1 MMERECK
8 MFTFVMML
16 FPPTTKETKEVVH
29 TAATYFCRYIPRSTV
44 EFATTDSTKSH
55 ICNILIFLCTL
66 QLCCVVIDLISY
78 YLVPTLHQFFFYIGI
93 MCTKHGL
100 FEHRYSDCQILKM
113 VSVRQMDSIYS
124 VDIWPKGLFTHW
136 IGQSR
141 TVL

>member
-8 MFTFVMML
+8 MFAFVMML

-66 QLCCVVIDLISY
+66 
-78 YLVPTLHQFFFYIGI
+78 
-93 MCTKHGL
+93 
-100 FEHRYSDCQILKM
+100 
-113 VSVRQMDSIYS
+113 
-124 VDIWPKGLFTHW
+124 
-136 IGQSR
+136 
-141 TVL
+141 